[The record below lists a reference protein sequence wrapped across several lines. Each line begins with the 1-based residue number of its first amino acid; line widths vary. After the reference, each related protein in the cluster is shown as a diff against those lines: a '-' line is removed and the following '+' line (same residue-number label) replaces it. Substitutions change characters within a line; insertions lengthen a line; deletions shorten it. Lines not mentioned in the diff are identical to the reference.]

1 MDLSKSTCCAPQI
14 DWRGLCDQG
23 FSLIPVQTRSK
34 LPVGKWA
41 RFQHER
47 ATSDEITHWQRAGF
61 NAGIVTGAISN
72 LVALDCD
79 SLEAVE
85 EAHRLG
91 VAPDTVTVRTAKGAH
106 LYFRHPGFAVP
117 NKARFLP
124 GMDLRGDGG
133 FVVAPGS
140 IHPNGAA
147 YEWINH
153 PAWHE
158 IAPMPGWL
166 ASHLERMSQPAAA
179 IPTSPIV
186 AESAYGIAARDREL
200 AALRNTSQ
208 GRRNDQL
215 NRSAFAL
222 AQLSAAGELNSED
235 ASATLRAVALEIGL
249 EPDEI
254 ERTIASGWSAGL
266 REPRQATTGNL
277 SSGIPPRI
285 ISAPALAAMNF
296 PPLRWAIPGLLP
308 EGLAILAGKPK
319 FGKSFLALQMG
330 AAIAGGVGGT
340 LGVEIEAGDV
350 LYCALE
356 DSPRRLHARLRQIYP
371 FGGLPERF
379 HLATEW
385 PRLGQGAAEF
395 LEAWCDTH
403 PTARLII
410 LDTWRAI
417 KPQASGRGSAYDED
431 ANAAAP
437 LLEFTKRRSGL
448 AVIVVHHVRKMDAD
462 DIFDTISG
470 THGLTGIFDTQMVL
484 ARHGG
489 SVKLAAQGRDLEG
502 YEKILERDRRTG
514 GWKVMG
520 DAVAIAKTGERQ
532 ELLDLLAESDAP
544 LSLAALAKAV
554 GKKPDTTRHL
564 LKALIE
570 EALVHQPGHGLY
582 SLAPSQ
588 FAQSPQSEGE
598 ENPF

>member
-1 MDLSKSTCCAPQI
+1 M
-14 DWRGLCDQG
+14 
-23 FSLIPVQTRSK
+23 PVQARSK

-72 LVALDCD
+72 IVALDCD

-106 LYFRHPGFAVP
+106 FYFRHPGVPVP
-117 NKARFLP
+117 NKTRFLP

-140 IHPNGAA
+140 IHPDGAA

-166 ASHLERMSQPAAA
+166 AFHLEQKSQPAAV
-179 IPTSPIV
+179 IPTSAAV
-186 AESAYGIAARDREL
+186 AESAYGLSARDREL
-200 AALRNTSQ
+200 TALRSTTQ
-208 GRRNDQL
+208 GQRNDRL
-215 NRSAFAL
+215 NQSTFAL
-222 AQLSAAGELNSED
+222 AQLSAAGELDSGKTR
-235 ASATLRAVALEIGL
+235 AMLRAAALGIGL
-249 EPDEI
+249 EANEI
-254 ERTIASGWSAGL
+254 ERTLASGWAAGL
-266 REPRQATTGNL
+266 REPR
-277 SSGIPPRI
+277 IPAKGSTSPAPRI
-285 ISAPALAAMNF
+285 ISAPALAAMDF
-296 PPLRWAIPGLLP
+296 PPLKWAIPGLLP

-330 AAIAGGVGGT
+330 AAIAGGEGGT
-340 LGVEIEAGDV
+340 LGIEIETGDV

-356 DSPRRLHARLRQIYP
+356 DSQRRLHARLRQIYP
-371 FGGLPERF
+371 FGGQPERL

-385 PRLGQGAAEF
+385 PRLGQGAV
-395 LEAWCDTH
+395 EALDNWCDEH
-403 PTARLII
+403 PETRLII

-417 KPQASGRGSAYDED
+417 KSTASGRGSAYDED
-431 ANAAAP
+431 ATAAAP

-470 THGLTGIFDTQMVL
+470 THGLTGIFDTQMVI

-502 YEKILERDRRTG
+502 YEKLLERDRRTG

-520 DAVAIAKTGERQ
+520 DAVALAKTGERQ

-544 LSLAALAKAV
+544 LSLATLAKAV

-564 LKALIE
+564 LKALVDD
-570 EALVHQPGHGLY
+570 ALVHQPGHGLY
-582 SLAPSQ
+582 SLARPQ
-588 FAQSPQSEGE
+588 FAQSPQSEE
-598 ENPF
+598 EEQSF